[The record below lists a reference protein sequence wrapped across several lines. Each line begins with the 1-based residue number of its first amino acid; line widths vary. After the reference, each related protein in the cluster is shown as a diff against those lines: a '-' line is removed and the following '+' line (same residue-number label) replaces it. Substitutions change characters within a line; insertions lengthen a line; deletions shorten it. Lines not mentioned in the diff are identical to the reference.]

1 MGAMTRSPWPRRLF
15 GASIGAAA
23 FLVFGHFY
31 ALAGGT

>member
-1 MGAMTRSPWPRRLF
+1 MREMRGSVWRRRLL
-15 GASIGAAA
+15 GATIGAAG